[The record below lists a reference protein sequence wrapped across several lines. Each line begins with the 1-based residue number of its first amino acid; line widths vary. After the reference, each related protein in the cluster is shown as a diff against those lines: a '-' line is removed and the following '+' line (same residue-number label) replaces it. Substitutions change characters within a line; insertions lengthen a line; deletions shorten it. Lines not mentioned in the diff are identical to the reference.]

1 MDAVGKFS
9 FTISGV
15 YLVDYIL
22 CIINYHICQNIF
34 SMIDIM
40 YYIRRYFI
48 TQDSYTLYIS
58 DKSHNAIYHIIIR
71 ILFFLHGIRLGFNSQ
86 SLPLPLIMPS
96 SGRSILTPPRAAPL
110 FHRGSYRSSSFRR
123 SCVIKQ
129 PINQTHYRDSVYPH
143 PNLVTIN
150 PPRHVL
156 PSDWPSVVLH
166 IVHATVSEPGS
177 LRTQGHRPT

>member
-9 FTISGV
+9 FTISAIV
-15 YLVDYIL
+15 YLVGYIL
-22 CIINYHICQNIF
+22 CIIDYHIYQNIF
-34 SMIDIM
+34 SRIDIM
-40 YYIRRYFI
+40 YYIRRYFVP
-48 TQDSYTLYIS
+48 QDSYTLYIP
-58 DKSHNAIYHIIIR
+58 DESHNTIYYIC

-86 SLPLPLIMPS
+86 SLPLPLIVSS
-96 SGRSILTPPRAAPL
+96 SGRLISTPPRAAPL

-123 SCVIKQ
+123 FCVIKQ
-129 PINQTHYRDSVYPH
+129 PTNQTHCRDSVYPH